1 MTHTPRS
8 ASAAHDAPAPPPP
21 PPASRTPSPSA
32 PAGEAS
38 APSGSRAPAPR
49 GRRWRFSPLSLIPSL
64 LGLAGLLLFLYPSI
78 SAWIVQYNQSQVI
91 AQYEGSVGR
100 ADPSADEQ
108 LALARRYND
117 ALSAGAVLE
126 ANANVPT
133 GDGTSGDDSLDYDSI
148 LTADGTGLMARL
160 KVPAADIDLPI
171 YHGTSDDTLL
181 KGLGHLEGT
190 SLPVG
195 GQGQR
200 TVITGHR
207 GLAEARMFTDLD
219 KVEPGDTFTFEV
231 FGEVLTYSVIDK
243 KVVEPEETEA
253 LRAEP
258 GRDLA
263 TLVTCTPLGINTHRI
278 LITGERVYPTPQ
290 KDVDAA
296 GAAPEI
302 PGFPWWAVGLL
313 GGVSLIGVYVW
324 RSGYP
329 SRSGNRAN
337 TE

>member
-1 MTHTPRS
+1 MTHTPHS

-21 PPASRTPSPSA
+21 PPASGPVSPSA
-32 PAGEAS
+32 PAEGEAS
-38 APSGSRAPAPR
+38 APVESRAPR

-78 SAWIVQYNQSQVI
+78 SAWIAQYNQSQVI

-126 ANANVPT
+126 ANTNVPT
-133 GDGTSGDDSLDYDSI
+133 GDGTSGDHSLDYNSI

-296 GAAPEI
+296 GAVPEV

-313 GGVSLIGVYVW
+313 GGVSLIGVYIW

-329 SRSGNRAN
+329 SRSKNRAN
-337 TE
+337 AD